1 MKKII
6 SILLACILLL
16 GLWACDSTPTL
27 VDKPQSNDTPQS
39 NNTPTETES
48 AKIFALGDSVELDD
62 VVVTFL
68 DVIQSNGS
76 TYNKPTS
83 GNVFVLC
90 EFEIANNSSD
100 ELSISSMMSFSA
112 YHDDYACDF
121 SFSALMEK
129 GNKDQLDGS
138 IAPGKKMKGVVGFE
152 IPEDWNEL
160 EVHFTPDVFS
170 RNEIVFVATNS

>member
-6 SILLACILLL
+6 SILIACILLL
-16 GLWACDSTPTL
+16 GLCACESTPTL
-27 VDKPQSNDTPQS
+27 VDTPQNNDTLQN

-48 AKIFALGDSVELDD
+48 AKVFSLGDTVELDD

-68 DVIQSNGS
+68 DVTQSNGS

-90 EFEIANNSSD
+90 EFEIANNSSE
-100 ELSISSMMSFSA
+100 ELNISSMMSFSA
-112 YHDDYACDF
+112 YHDDYACEY
-121 SFSALMEK
+121 SISALMEK

-138 IAPGKKMKGVVGFE
+138 IAPGKKMKGVIGFE

-170 RNEIVFVATNS
+170 LGEIVFVATNS

>member
-6 SILLACILLL
+6 SILLTCVLLL
-16 GLWACDSTPTL
+16 CLCACGSTPTL
-27 VDKPQSNDTPQS
+27 VDTPQKES
-39 NNTPTETES
+39 TPIVTEGEKVFS
-48 AKIFALGDSVELDD
+48 LGDSVELDD
-62 VVVTFL
+62 VVVSFL

-83 GNVFVLC
+83 GNIFVLC
-90 EFEIANNSSD
+90 EFEITNNSD
-100 ELSISSMMSFSA
+100 EELAISSMMSFSA
-112 YHDDYACDF
+112 YHDDYACEF

-160 EVHFTPDVFS
+160 EVHFTPNAFS
-170 RNEIVFVATNS
+170 NDEIVFITTNS